1 MGMNINITNCG
12 GKVLKIDS
20 IEGGTIDLSGDEIEI
35 KGKSV
40 LKNDDKILIIN
51 KGKSIKL

>member
-1 MGMNINITNCG
+1 MNINITNCG